1 MLISCPAIGHQA
13 NASTN
18 NNDLHPIDEPGT
30 GFVNFVNWT
39 CEGSSNASIKN
50 DGLRAGESFASTDT
64 DPFDREFHCSSVQ
77 RSALNHVERSQQR
90 CGM

>member
-1 MLISCPAIGHQA
+1 MRQLIIMTCILLMSLARDLLILLIGHVKDQA
-13 NASTN
+13 M
-18 NNDLHPIDEPGT
+18 PQ
-30 GFVNFVNWT
+30 F
-39 CEGSSNASIKN
+39 KN

>member
-1 MLISCPAIGHQA
+1 MLISCPAIGQQA

-18 NNDLHPIDEPGT
+18 NNDDLHHIFDEPGT

-39 CEGSSNASIKN
+39 CEGSSNTSIKN

-77 RSALNHVERSQQR
+77 RSA
-90 CGM
+90 